1 MLGSAAA
8 RASILVA
15 RATTV
20 VVAGTVAVCF
30 DLVYER
36 APLPPLDTTNACP
49 SHRRLHTA
57 TRSLIGERRS
67 RQVRP
72 SAGSV
77 LADVPTGRWAVF
89 VHRRASVAGVSMSD
103 PFEVRLDQARAAWEA
118 EDYRLAYRLYMRLAL
133 EGAVVAQ
140 RHVGLCHDFGHG
152 LPVNSGMAVRWY
164 RMAADQGDAL
174 SQNNLGSSYQ
184 WGQGVRCDPAQ
195 AARWYRR
202 AAQQGYALAQ
212 VNLGELYERGEGVPR
227 DWRRAVHWYR
237 LAMVQGNRE
246 AERRLAALL
255 GRMALVA

>member
-1 MLGSAAA
+1 MLGLAT
-8 RASILVA
+8 RRMSIHDA

-20 VVAGTVAVCF
+20 VAAGTVAVCF

-36 APLPPLDTTNACP
+36 GPLPSLDTTNVCP

-57 TRSLIGERRS
+57 TRFLIGERRS

-72 SAGSV
+72 FGWLRYCGRFDRALGSIRPPACAGC
-77 LADVPTGRWAVF
+77 G
-89 VHRRASVAGVSMSD
+89 GSMSD

-118 EDYRLAYRLYMRLAL
+118 KDFRLAYRLYLRLAL
-133 EGAVVAQ
+133 EGSVTAQ
-140 RHVGLCHDFGHG
+140 RHVGMCHDFGQG
-152 LPVNSGMAVRWY
+152 VPINEGMAVRWY
-164 RMAADQGDAL
+164 RMAAEQGDAV
-174 SQNNLGSSYQ
+174 SQNNLGCSYE
-184 WGQGVRCDPAQ
+184 WGQGVRPDPAQ

-212 VNLGELYERGEGVPR
+212 LNLGELYERGEGVPH

-255 GRMALVA
+255 GRMALAA